1 MQFLTSELAQEMV
14 ERTMHILHKNIN
26 VMNADGVIIGSG
38 ERNRIGHKHD
48 GARLVLTSGNSV
60 EIDQETSLRL
70 EGVKPGINLPICF
83 HEQVVGVIGI
93 TGEPEDIRHH
103 AELVKMAAELV
114 LEQSF
119 LLERVQWR
127 HRIESEIV
135 NQLISYSDVGDH
147 QLKNRAAWLGM
158 DLDKRRM
165 AIVFQPVPSSEDAVH
180 KLMHAIQYDKNA
192 DDLLGMTFC
201 HELILLSQPIPEHR
215 VKQAAG
221 HLQKTMQRA
230 VGSQVLVGIGTVAED
245 ISQLPISFQH
255 AREALRLGKA
265 LDPEESMYFFESY
278 QLESL
283 FMMTGIAEKNSRWT
297 DFYKPLTQEAEL
309 AHTLRVYI
317 EEGGDLQRIVDRL
330 FIHRNTLR
338 YRLDKIQGLTGKDP
352 RHVKQLIEL
361 YMAQLMT
368 QLY

>member
-1 MQFLTSELAQEMV
+1 
-14 ERTMHILHKNIN
+14 
-26 VMNADGVIIGSG
+26 MNADGVIIGSG
-38 ERNRIGHKHD
+38 ERNRIGQKHD

-60 EIDQETSLRL
+60 EIDRETSLRL

-93 TGEPEDIRHH
+93 TGEPEDIQHH

-201 HELILLSQPIPEHR
+201 HELILLSQPIPDHQ

-221 HLQKTMQRA
+221 HLQNNAK
-230 VGSQVLVGIGTVAED
+230 S
-245 ISQLPISFQH
+245 
-255 AREALRLGKA
+255 
-265 LDPEESMYFFESY
+265 
-278 QLESL
+278 
-283 FMMTGIAEKNSRWT
+283 SR
-297 DFYKPLTQEAEL
+297 KPS
-309 AHTLRVYI
+309 VS
-317 EEGGDLQRIVDRL
+317 GDRDCR
-330 FIHRNTLR
+330 
-338 YRLDKIQGLTGKDP
+338 
-352 RHVKQLIEL
+352 
-361 YMAQLMT
+361 
-368 QLY
+368 

>member
-1 MQFLTSELAQEMV
+1 MQFLTTELAQEMV
-14 ERTMHILHKNIN
+14 ERTMRILQKNIN

-38 ERNRIGHKHD
+38 ERNRIGQKHD
-48 GARLVLTSGNSV
+48 GARLVLTSGDSV

-70 EGVKPGINLPICF
+70 EGVRPGINLPICF

-127 HRIESEIV
+127 QRIESEIV
-135 NQLISYSDVGDH
+135 NQLISNSDVGDH

-158 DLDKRRM
+158 ELDKPRT

-180 KLMHAIQYDKNA
+180 KMIHAIQYDKNS
-192 DDLLGMTFC
+192 DDLLGMTFR
-201 HELILLSQPIPEHR
+201 HELVLLRQPILDHR
-215 VKQAAG
+215 LKNEAG
-221 HLQKTMQRA
+221 QLKRTMERA
-230 VGSQVLVGIGTVAED
+230 IEGRVLVGVGTVADD
-245 ISQLPISFQH
+245 ISRLSLSFEH
-255 AREALRLGKA
+255 ARDALRLGKI
-265 LDPEESMYFFESY
+265 LDPEEGVYFFESY

-283 FMMTGIAEKNSRWT
+283 FMMAGAAEENRRWT
-297 DFYKPLTQEAEL
+297 DFYKPLIQEAEL
-309 AHTLRVYI
+309 THTLRIYM

-330 FIHRNTLR
+330 YIHRNTLR
-338 YRLDKIQGLTGKDP
+338 YRLDKIQTLTGKDP
-352 RHVKQLIEL
+352 RHVKQLMEL
-361 YMAQLMT
+361 YLAQLMS
-368 QLY
+368 QFD

>member
-38 ERNRIGHKHD
+38 ERKRIGQKHD

-60 EIDQETSLRL
+60 EIDQEKSFRL
-70 EGVKPGINLPICF
+70 KGAMPGINLPICF
-83 HEQVVGVIGI
+83 REKVVGVIGI

-127 HRIESEIV
+127 QRIESEIV
-135 NQLISYSDVGDH
+135 NQLISDSDVGDH

-165 AIVFQPVPSSEDAVH
+165 AIIFQPVPSSEDTVH
-180 KLMHAIQYDKNA
+180 KMMHAIQYDKNA
-192 DDLLGMTFC
+192 ADLLGMTFL
-201 HELILLSQPIPEHR
+201 HELILLRQPIHEHSLKH
-215 VKQAAG
+215 VTEQ
-221 HLQKTMQRA
+221 LQRTMVRA
-230 VGSQVLVGIGTVAED
+230 VDRQVLVGVGTVAED
-245 ISQLPISFQH
+245 MSQLPLSFQQ
-255 AREALRLGKA
+255 ARDALRLGKV
-265 LDPEESMYFFESY
+265 LDPDESIFFFESY

-283 FMMTGIAEKNSRWT
+283 FIRAGTAEEENRWT
-297 DFYKPLTQEAEL
+297 DFYKPLAQETEL
-309 AHTLRVYI
+309 VHTLKVYI
-317 EEGGDLQRIVDRL
+317 EEGGDLQRSVDRL

-338 YRLDKIQGLTGKDP
+338 YRLDKIQAITGKDP
-352 RHVKQLIEL
+352 RHVKQLMEL
-361 YMAQLMT
+361 YMAQLMS
-368 QLY
+368 QLP